1 MAILNNESGKYAAN
15 FVQDAAGAPVM
26 DEAFKTLYDKFAQ
39 RICWIDGK
47 VVPGAFQMN
56 TAWYYAVPEKDP
68 VFEEHE
74 HEYDELIG
82 FFGSNPDDPYDLGA
96 EIEVTLE
103 GERHILTRTSLIFCP
118 AGMRH
123 MPLSIKR
130 VDRPVFHFSI
140 VVGPEYNG
148 GAYK

>member
-1 MAILNNESGKYAAN
+1 MLLNNEESKYSKYV
-15 FVQDAAGAPVM
+15 VQTLQAPETGDEDFKRMYERFSKRILWM
-26 DEAFKTLYDKFAQ
+26 D
-39 RICWIDGK
+39 GN

-68 VFEEHE
+68 VFEEHT

-96 EIEVTLE
+96 EISVTID
-103 GERHILTRTSLIFCP
+103 GEEHILTRSSLIFCP
-118 AGMRH
+118 AGMKH
-123 MPLSIKR
+123 MPLSIRR
-130 VDRPVFHFSI
+130 VDRPIFHFSV

-148 GAYK
+148 AAYK

>member
-1 MAILNNESGKYAAN
+1 MTYNNTDGEKGRYILQELHDPNMGTPEFQEMYK
-15 FVQDAAGAPVM
+15 
-26 DEAFKTLYDKFAQ
+26 KFSH
-39 RICWIDGK
+39 RILWIDDK
-47 VVPGAFQMN
+47 VMPGSFQMN

-82 FFGSNPDDPYDLGA
+82 FFGSNPEDPYDLGA
-96 EIEVTLE
+96 ELEVTID
-103 GERHILTRTSLIFCP
+103 GEKHLLTRTSLIFCP
-118 AGMRH
+118 AGMKH

-130 VDRPVFHFSI
+130 VDRPIFHFSI